1 MMEQT
6 PVENESLDPVEPKVE
21 EMKEPANQTATEPD
35 WVDAGAVE
43 VLLPT
48 EPEAFSG
55 KRYTVSI
62 STKKEDFLD
71 ALKHINKINWM
82 TWATMGMFIVEALK
96 KMTKLPLDVH
106 LMIQRPERYVDQFAK
121 AGAEFLTV
129 HPEAE
134 GYPFGALDAIKKAG
148 VKAGLALKPATP
160 VSVVKDYLSYID
172 MLLIMTVNPGFSGQ
186 QMKKECLAKYKEA
199 RKLYGNDLLLEI
211 DGGVMPENIQ
221 EVLDAGAQVIVAAT
235 AIFKTSDYG
244 AAIKTLRC

>member
-1 MMEQT
+1 MSINDTIAE
-6 PVENESLDPVEPKVE
+6 LK
-21 EMKEPANQTATEPD
+21 
-35 WVDAGAVE
+35 
-43 VLLPT
+43 
-48 EPEAFSG
+48 SG
-55 KRYTVSI
+55 KKKTLIAPSVLSADF
-62 STKKEDFLD
+62 TKLKDELQAIEAGGADWLHVDVMDGDFVPNL
-71 ALKHINKINWM
+71 
-82 TWATMGMFIVEALK
+82 TMGMFIVEALK

-106 LMIQRPERYVDQFAK
+106 LMIQRPERYIDQFAK

-211 DGGVMPENIQ
+211 DGGVMPENVQ
-221 EVLDAGAQVIVAAT
+221 EVRDAGVQVIVAAT
-235 AIFKTSDYG
+235 AVFKAPDYKK
-244 AAIKTLRC
+244 AITTLRG